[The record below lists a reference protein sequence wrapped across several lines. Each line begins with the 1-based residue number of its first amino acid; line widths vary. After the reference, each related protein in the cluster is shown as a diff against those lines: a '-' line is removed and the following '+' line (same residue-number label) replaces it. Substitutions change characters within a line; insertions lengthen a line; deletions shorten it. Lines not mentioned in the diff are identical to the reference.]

1 MRDFLITKLEAYSYF
16 MKPLKLYP
24 VTSQTENTTK
34 INNYFS
40 NFFDLLIVV
49 PKVQIQALSSL
60 MNYFKAN
67 PSKSQLLLTSKE
79 EASIQSTI
87 KNSSPAKLLGVL
99 IDNKLTFNNHVS
111 ELSAKASENIHALA
125 GASNY
130 AKKKN

>member
-40 NFFDLLIVV
+40 NFFDLLIVA

-79 EASIQSTI
+79 EASIQSI

-111 ELSAKASENIHALA
+111 EL
-125 GASNY
+125 
-130 AKKKN
+130 

>member
-1 MRDFLITKLEAYSYF
+1 

-111 ELSAKASENIHALA
+111 ELYAKASQNIHALA
-125 GASNY
+125 RASNY

>member
-1 MRDFLITKLEAYSYF
+1 

-111 ELSAKASENIHALA
+111 ELSAKASQNIHALA